1 MSATGLA
8 ARRAVWDALATLY
21 LDTAVDAHHPQIAAV
36 LAASPFATDTL
47 WQMLREDVHP
57 RLAPN
62 LLTPAGAWQGIDGDW
77 LSAAIQQRRGA
88 HRVSA
93 WRTRDYPRQ
102 QWRLLLPQVLAQRAA
117 H

>member
-1 MSATGLA
+1 MSDGALA
-8 ARRAVWDALATLY
+8 ARRKVWEALSALY
-21 LDTAVDAHHPQIAAV
+21 LDTAVDAHHAHIAGV
-36 LAASPFATDTL
+36 LAASPLATDTL
-47 WQMLREDVHP
+47 WRMLRDDVHP

-62 LLTPAGAWQGIDGDW
+62 LLTPAGAWQGIDADW

-88 HRVSA
+88 HRWSA
-93 WRTRDYPRQ
+93 WCTRGYPRR